1 MHIVLLSSCLF
12 MGGLAHAANDLPGG
26 GIDAQ
31 ALGRHVQVLASE
43 AFEGRAPASAGEQR
57 TVDYLIEQFSAVG
70 LQPGGEDGRW
80 VQEVPLVRV
89 STRQAPTA
97 RLHLGHGVRELVNGQ
112 DITLQSLQPQD
123 QITLDK
129 APLVFIGYGIDAPER
144 GWDDYKQQDLRG
156 KIAIVLINDADFH
169 AEQPGAF
176 DGRAVTY
183 YGRWTYKYEEAAR
196 RGAAGVLIVHDTAAA
211 AYPWATVRASG
222 TSPLFDIQRPPAE
235 AMAAHTPLRGW
246 IEPGVARELFA
257 AAGQDLDQLSRQA
270 MQAGFVPVALAGVAL
285 SAELALLHEPVRSRN
300 VVARLDGSSQAG
312 EAVVFSAHWDSYGIG
327 QPDAQGRTIRPGAVD
342 NATGVAA
349 VLELARVFAAGPQPQ
364 RSLYFVAFTAEEKGL
379 LGASYFA
386 AHPPVP
392 LAQVAAV
399 LNIEMFS
406 PDGATADIASWGRG
420 RVSLEQDLAEVAS
433 ARGRYYS
440 PDPDLE
446 AGFFYRADHF
456 AFARLGV
463 PAITIGAGLDA
474 LDGGLERG
482 RARRQAYFAN
492 CYHQACDGWT
502 PDWDAAGLAADTLL
516 VYDLGLR
523 LANSRDW
530 PQWESESEFAAARH
544 ASNDQRAN

>member
-12 MGGLAHAANDLPGG
+12 AGGLAHAANDLPGG
-26 GIDAQ
+26 GIDPQ
-31 ALGRHVQVLASE
+31 ALDRHVQVLASP

-57 TVDYLIEQFSAVG
+57 TVDYLVEQFSAAG

-89 STRQAPTA
+89 STRQTPTA
-97 RLHLGHGVRELVNGQ
+97 RLHLGDNVRELVNGQ

-123 QITLDK
+123 QITLDQ

-156 KIAIVLINDADFH
+156 KVAIVLINDADFH
-169 AEQPGAF
+169 AGQPGAF

-270 MQAGFVPVALAGVAL
+270 MQADFVPVALAGVAL

-300 VVARLDGSSQAG
+300 VVARLDGGSHAG

-327 QPDAQGRTIRPGAVD
+327 QPDAQGRTVRPGAVD

-530 PQWESESEFAAARH
+530 PQWESGSEFAAARH

>member
-12 MGGLAHAANDLPGG
+12 AGGLAHAANDLPGG
-26 GIDAQ
+26 GIDPQ
-31 ALGRHVQVLASE
+31 ALDRHVQVLASP

-57 TVDYLIEQFSAVG
+57 TVDYLVEQFSAAG

-89 STRQAPTA
+89 STRQTPTA

-123 QITLDK
+123 QITLDQ

-156 KIAIVLINDADFH
+156 KVAIVLINDADFH
-169 AEQPGAF
+169 AGQPGAF

-270 MQAGFVPVALAGVAL
+270 MQADFVPVALAGVAL

-300 VVARLDGSSQAG
+300 VVARLDGGSHAG

-327 QPDAQGRTIRPGAVD
+327 QPDAQGRTVRPGAVD

-530 PQWESESEFAAARH
+530 PQWESGSEFAAARH